1 MIATNGKRV
10 AVTRDHPDFEFRVG
24 NLDTGG
30 ASWGAAVDGVK
41 AEGVHVIRKA
51 AGAADAGN
59 DHEIFAAHAEFGEHG
74 LHRGE
79 NGVVAAAWAPAHF
92 LVGLKIFS
100 CEGRESGCGHQNL
113 LNSQHFLDFLFEFAL
128 LEGASLN
135 FVEAD
140 GVDQILCAQKQ
151 EQLAHVEFGDENST
165 WANCS
170 CFCAQSIW
178 STPSAST
185 KFRDAPSSKANSNRK
200 SRKCWEFRRF

>member
-1 MIATNGKRV
+1 MIATNGKGV

-30 ASWGAAVDGVK
+30 DSWGAAVDGVK

-59 DHEIFAAHAEFGEHG
+59 DHEIFAAHAEFGKHR

-79 NGVVAAAWAPAHF
+79 NGVVAAAGAPADF

-100 CEGRESGCGHQNL
+100 CEGRQSGRGHQNL

-128 LEGASLN
+128 LEGTSLN

-151 EQLAHVEFGDENST
+151 EQLAHVEFGDENFFVALQNFT
-165 WANCS
+165 DIAR
-170 CFCAQSIW
+170 QRI
-178 STPSAST
+178 
-185 KFRDAPSSKANSNRK
+185 
-200 SRKCWEFRRF
+200 